1 MGFRLA
7 AYVAFVL
14 SGAAGLMYE
23 ALWARYLGLLVG
35 HTAYAQIIVLAIFLG
50 GMGAGALFTGARSS
64 RLSDPL
70 RWYVRAEIAIGI
82 LGVLFDPVFRG
93 LMGWTFGSLL
103 PAVGSGPMAIIVT
116 WTVAA
121 LSILPQSILLGTT
134 FPLMT
139 AGLLRRTAGRT
150 GWTLSMLYAANSG
163 GAAVGVLV
171 AGFVLLPALGLP
183 GTVLAA
189 AVLSLAAGVIAFG
202 IVTRHVP
209 TAAPAPASAPGTSS
223 AVGTMLLSVAGGTA
237 VASFIYE
244 VGWIRMLSLLL
255 SSATH
260 SFELMLSAFILGLA
274 LGAWWVRRGA
284 DGWRDPLRALG
295 IIQIVMGVA
304 AIATLPLYVH
314 AFHWMVTLMTAFG
327 RTGSGY
333 TGFSLG
339 RYAISLAIML
349 PATFCAGTTLPLITR
364 ILLARGSGE
373 AAIGRVYGVNTL
385 GSIAGVV
392 VAGLVLLPLIGLKT
406 MLIVGAAVD
415 IAFGVWVLAAAG
427 PATRRRLAPA
437 AAAFGTIVVV
447 VALASP
453 GFDRALLASGVFRTG
468 RLFTADST
476 RSLYHEDGRTA
487 TVSVFHSP
495 TLPGIVIA
503 TNGKPDASL
512 SDSWLE
518 PCVPD
523 SAPIPLTGDAATQ
536 TLAPL
541 IALAHKP
548 DARVAAIV
556 GFGSGMSSDLVL
568 AAAPALDSLVTIEIE
583 PAIVR
588 GARLFLP
595 ANRRA
600 YEDPRST
607 IALEDARAYFART
620 GERFDYIFSEP
631 SNPWVAGVSGL
642 FTTEFYQ
649 LARAHL
655 ADDGVFGQWLH
666 LYELND
672 VLVYSVLAAIHE
684 NFGSYA
690 IYQTDNMDLLIVAS
704 PAPRLASPNWTAIF
718 DAPNLRQDLCH
729 VTAISGSM
737 LDAARL
743 TDRAAF
749 APLLDRGGGANSD
762 FYPVLDLGA
771 ERARYLG
778 HHAPGLIELATTR
791 FDYIAAIHG
800 SRFPWGRDT
809 LAPAPEIP
817 RMTAQALAASTRTP
831 GAPASLPATN
841 DRALA
846 RYVVARWNATL
857 ATRNAPANWA
867 AWVEDFTQVERLVHG
882 AARGIVDTAFYA
894 AVHRFLERTD
904 PPAMIQN
911 VVRFREGLAGWDFP
925 MARDAGAA
933 LVPTALGPRLIAPRE
948 LMEGMVTAEL
958 LTGNARAADSL
969 LQVLAP
975 RFRLERGD
983 LGVLLLGAHIR
994 AALER
999 GPRRA
1004 NPSTPPI
1011 RRP

>member
-35 HTAYAQIIVLAIFLG
+35 HSAYAQIIVLAIFLG
-50 GMGAGALFTGARSS
+50 GMGAGALLTGARSS
-64 RLSDPL
+64 RLADPL
-70 RWYVRAEIAIGI
+70 KWYVRAEIAIGI
-82 LGVLFDPVFRG
+82 LGVLFDPLFRG
-93 LMGWTFGSLL
+93 LMGWTFDALL
-103 PAVGSGPMAIIVT
+103 PSVASGSMAIAAT

-139 AGLLRRTAGRT
+139 AGLLRRTSSGTGRT
-150 GWTLSMLYAANSG
+150 ISILYAANSG

-189 AVLSLAAGVIAFG
+189 AVLSLIAGGIAFA
-202 IVTRHVP
+202 IVARHVP
-209 TAAPAPASAPGTSS
+209 TTAFAPASIAGASGT
-223 AVGTMLLSVAGGTA
+223 VGPMLLAVVGGTA

-295 IIQIVMGVA
+295 IIQVAMGVA

-364 ILLARGSGE
+364 ILVTRGGGE

-392 VAGLVLLPLIGLKT
+392 LAGLVLLPLSGLKT
-406 MLIVGAAVD
+406 MLVVGAAVD
-415 IAFGVWVLAAAG
+415 IALGLWVLAVAG
-427 PATRRRLAPA
+427 TTTRRRLALA
-437 AAAFGTIVVV
+437 AAAFGAVVVV

-453 GFDRALLASGVFRTG
+453 GFDRGLLASGVFRTG
-468 RLFTADST
+468 SLLFADST
-476 RSLYHEDGRTA
+476 ESLYYEDGRTA
-487 TVSVFHSP
+487 TVSAFHTSS
-495 TLPGIVIA
+495 LPGIIIA

-512 SDSWLE
+512 PDSWLQ
-518 PCVPD
+518 PCAAE
-523 SAPIPLTGDAATQ
+523 SAPMPMNNDAATQ

-541 IALAHKP
+541 ITLAHKP
-548 DARVAAIV
+548 RARNAAIV

-568 AAAPALDSLVTIEIE
+568 AAAPGLDSLVTIEIE
-583 PAIVR
+583 PAMVR
-588 GARLFLP
+588 GARVFFP

-620 GERFDYIFSEP
+620 GKRFDYIFSEP

-649 LARAHL
+649 LARRHL

-690 IYQTDNMDLLIVAS
+690 IYQTDAADILIVAS
-704 PAPRLASPNWTAIF
+704 PAPALAPPEWAAVF
-718 DAPNLRQDLCH
+718 DTPGLRQDLCH
-729 VTAISGSM
+729 VVPITGAM

-743 TDRAAF
+743 ADRAAF
-749 APLLDRGGGANSD
+749 APLLDAGGGANSD

-778 HHAPGLIELATTR
+778 RRAPGLIELATAR
-791 FDYIAAIHG
+791 FDYVAALHG
-800 SRFPWGRDT
+800 SRFPLGGDT
-809 LAPAPEIP
+809 LAPAPRVA
-817 RMTAQALAASTRTP
+817 RMTAQALAASVRTA
-831 GAPASLPATN
+831 GAPTSSTDATA
-841 DRALA
+841 RAVA
-846 RYVVARWNATL
+846 RYLVARWNATI
-857 ATRNAPANWA
+857 ATARTPADWP
-867 AWVEDFTQVERLVHG
+867 AWLEDFTVVERLVHG
-882 AARGIVDTAFYA
+882 AARGVADTTFYA
-894 AVHRFLERTD
+894 AVHRFLERAD
-904 PPAMIQN
+904 PPQVVRN
-911 VVRFREGLAGWDFP
+911 VVRFREGLAGWDFI

-933 LVPTALGPRLIAPRE
+933 LVPTAVGKTLIAPRE

-958 LTGNARAADSL
+958 LTGNPRAADSL
-969 LQVLAP
+969 LQVMAP
-975 RFRLERGD
+975 RFQMEPGD
-983 LGVLLLGAHIR
+983 LGMLLLGAHIR
-994 AALER
+994 AARER
-999 GPRRA
+999 GPRRVT
-1004 NPSTPPI
+1004 PSTQPT